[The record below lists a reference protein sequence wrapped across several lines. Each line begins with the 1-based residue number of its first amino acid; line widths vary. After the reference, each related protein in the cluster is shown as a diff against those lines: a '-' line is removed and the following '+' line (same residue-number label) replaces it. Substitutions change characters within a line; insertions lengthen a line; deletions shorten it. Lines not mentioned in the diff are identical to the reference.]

1 MTCTTTKA
9 CAAWAVAIVAL
20 TRLPSLDGFSPSAAA
35 AASRSTLSWGVS
47 GGSRHSNGRQSG
59 RTGSPVPFISHN
71 KKCASFF
78 QLRASRDELESMAV
92 KDLRQTVTDLGLP
105 ATDLNKMPKAELVE
119 FLLQADEGESAVD
132 EPVPIQATDLLGVAE
147 EEESDADASSADF
160 KEDVVSPGVKTLREF
175 LTYSDY
181 GIRKLQDQRQR
192 GEAIRA
198 DIGDGKRDM
207 PAYYFEDFVEE
218 EEDREDDP
226 NVIIADEWG
235 SWDERDLAGPPM
247 AGDWDPENDPN
258 PNDLDPEFEYVT
270 EIPKNE
276 EGVEEGYDPMF
287 GSWCKCCCC
296 FSYSSHLFIF
306 VAVSAGQCSQSIAN
320 FAPSFS
326 HNASTCNLTIQSN
339 LTTTTQQQT
348 PSISVPS
355 STPLNHTLLTRGLA
369 TPRRSPR
376 NSPMKKIR
384 RSHSMLMLRRSESR

>member
-1 MTCTTTKA
+1 MLRFAPVVRSSISIFRLAGAVLCTSPVYRFGLSVCPARISNRPPCMRLASLDTSDLSASVEYRSPCRRLRDPQYIAHDHNTGRNIMTCTTTKA

-20 TRLPSLDGFSPSAAA
+20 TRLPSLDGFSPLAAAA

-47 GGSRHSNGRQSG
+47 GGSRHSNDRQSG
-59 RTGSPVPFISHN
+59 RTVSPVPFISHSN
-71 KKCASFF
+71 KYASFF

-92 KDLRQTVTDLGLP
+92 KDLRQTATDLGLP
-105 ATDLNKMPKAELVE
+105 ATGLNKMRKAELVE

-296 FSYSSHLFIF
+296 FS
-306 VAVSAGQCSQSIAN
+306 
-320 FAPSFS
+320 
-326 HNASTCNLTIQSN
+326 
-339 LTTTTQQQT
+339 
-348 PSISVPS
+348 
-355 STPLNHTLLTRGLA
+355 
-369 TPRRSPR
+369 
-376 NSPMKKIR
+376 
-384 RSHSMLMLRRSESR
+384 

>member
-1 MTCTTTKA
+1 MTCTTSKA
-9 CAAWAVAIVAL
+9 CAAWTVAIVAL
-20 TRLPSLDGFSPSAAA
+20 TRLPSLDGFSPSAPAA
-35 AASRSTLSWGVS
+35 VASRSALSWGVS
-47 GGSRHSNGRQSG
+47 GSSRHGNDHQTGRKV
-59 RTGSPVPFISHN
+59 SPVPFISRN
-71 KKCASFF
+71 SKYTSFF
-78 QLRASRDELESMAV
+78 QLRASRDELESMTV
-92 KDLRQTVTDLGLP
+92 KDLRQTVADLGLP
-105 ATDLNKMPKAELVE
+105 VTGLNKMRKAELVE
-119 FLLQADEGESAVD
+119 FLLQADEGGADAESAVD
-132 EPVPIQATDLLGVAE
+132 EPAPIQATDLLGAAE

-160 KEDVVSPGVKTLREF
+160 KEDVVSPGVETLREF

-181 GIRKLQDQRQR
+181 GIRKLQDQRRR

-198 DIGDGKRDM
+198 DIDDGKRDM

-226 NVIIADEWG
+226 NVIVADEWG

-296 FSYSSHLFIF
+296 FCYSLHLFIYRRLRG
-306 VAVSAGQCSQSIAN
+306 SML
-320 FAPSFS
+320 S
-326 HNASTCNLTIQSN
+326 HDASTCYLSIQSN
-339 LTTTTQQQT
+339 LTTTQQYQT

-369 TPRRSPR
+369 TPRRFPR
-376 NSPMKKIR
+376 NSPMRTIR
-384 RSHSMLMLRRSESR
+384 RSNSMPMSRRSESR